1 MSAADKRA
9 KGPAPTHMKR
19 PHHHHL
25 VREAAPRNWSKADR
39 GAVYHA
45 QNLARKHKLDVDRDP
60 RNFVWAENGRG
71 AHTRENARFIRD
83 VLSKADKKG
92 KFFEALEALGNNASD
107 SKFLRSI
114 DIDKL

>member
-1 MSAADKRA
+1 
-9 KGPAPTHMKR
+9 
-19 PHHHHL
+19 

-45 QNLARKHKLDVDRDP
+45 QTLARKHKLDVDRDP

-83 VLSKADKKG
+83 VLVDGDKKG
-92 KFFEALEALGNNASD
+92 KFFEALNALGRNASD
-107 SKFLRSI
+107 TDFLRPI
-114 DIDKL
+114 NL